1 MNPDTIKVVVF
12 DCDGVMF
19 DTAESN
25 KTYYNHLR
33 EHFDRPPMTA
43 EEFRFVHMHTLD
55 EALRYLFDD
64 AQILPDVREYRKTL
78 NYRSYLQLLDMEPH
92 LIQLL
97 DRIRPDYGTAIA
109 TNRTDTMQA
118 LLNEFG
124 MEQRF
129 DFIVTAAD
137 VEQPK
142 PHPESLLKVLS
153 YFDIVS
159 PQAIYIGD
167 SELDQLAADAAE
179 IPFVAYR
186 NEKLNSNYHIN
197 SLLQV
202 EQILELA

>member
-1 MNPDTIKVVVF
+1 M
-12 DCDGVMF
+12 
-19 DTAESN
+19 
-25 KTYYNHLR
+25 
-33 EHFDRPPMTA
+33 
-43 EEFRFVHMHTLD
+43 
-55 EALRYLFDD
+55 FDD

-78 NYRSYLQLLDMEPH
+78 NYRSYLQLLYMEPH